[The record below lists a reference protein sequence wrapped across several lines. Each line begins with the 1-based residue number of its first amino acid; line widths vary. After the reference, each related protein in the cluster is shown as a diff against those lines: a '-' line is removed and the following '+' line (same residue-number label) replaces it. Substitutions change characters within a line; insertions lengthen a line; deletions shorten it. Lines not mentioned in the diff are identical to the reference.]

1 MDFAA
6 ISMVKIDNCFGLEKN
21 DFKFGLSG
29 VSKLLDGKV
38 LKNYQIMSLKDC
50 DGFYDQI
57 NRK

>member
-1 MDFAA
+1 MYFAQ
-6 ISMVKIDNCFGLEKN
+6 IFMVKIDNCFGLEKN

-29 VSKLLDGKV
+29 VCKLLDGKV

-50 DGFYDQI
+50 DEQYDQI